1 MTFDIKILP
10 QSTQDY
16 LSLERGTQLAVDDL
30 LKVDL
35 DKLPKLADW
44 NELNQYYKARAAAEL
59 TKVEWSQSMQIL
71 WNYIWGAH
79 IDTDWTMESIKKMQ
93 KDQNISIKDCW
104 DEKEI
109 NIVYI
114 HGDYFL
120 TTAIEVTSSNLL
132 IAYCLEDKDDYLLE
146 NEPDGFKWIE
156 DKKHEWEDW
165 NYLELQ
171 GNILENPKLIED
183 ARAHANSAIEL
194 CNKKLKW

>member
-1 MTFDIKILP
+1 MTFDIKTLP

-16 LSLERGTQLAVDDL
+16 LTLERGTQLAVDDL

-35 DKLPKLADW
+35 DKLPNLADW

-59 TKVEWSQSMQIL
+59 TKVEWAQSMQIL

-79 IDTDWTMESIKKMQ
+79 IDADWTMKSIKKMQ
-93 KDQNISIKDCW
+93 KDQNISIEDCW
-104 DEKEI
+104 DEKEL

-114 HGDYFL
+114 HGEYFL
-120 TTAIEVTSSNLL
+120 ATAIEVTSSNLL
-132 IAYCLEDKDDYLLE
+132 IAYSLEDKDDYLLK
-146 NEPDGFKWIE
+146 NKPDSFQWCE
-156 DKKHEWEDW
+156 DKKHEWENW

-183 ARAHANSAIEL
+183 ARTNAIAAIQH
-194 CNKKLKW
+194 CNKQLKW